1 MKQYKPFEK
10 QKLFREAFRDGKFKF
25 LLYGGGVRSGKSY
38 NQITMLTALCL
49 KYPRTRFA
57 ILRKTLT
64 NLKRTSL
71 KTFQKICFDLN
82 FIENTHYKI
91 NRQDLVVTFYNGSQ
105 LEFIEADI
113 SKDPELNKL
122 RGLEIDG
129 ALLEEC
135 NEMSEDVFNVII
147 QRIGQ
152 WSAEFKTRG
161 FVFLNCNPSQGWVKA
176 KFYDKWVNNEL
187 CAPFYY
193 QPALPTD
200 NPHNTSEYLES
211 LKELPE
217 ADYKT
222 YVLGDWGAFEETN
235 QLIKEAWLNECT
247 VATYTSQTN
256 NIYLGVDVAR
266 EGDDRSVI
274 TFFDGVCFYKQL
286 VFSKLDN
293 YALATKVFEII
304 REFNIPANQVSV
316 DAVGNGGGVVDIL
329 KKHGYNVNSFISG
342 ASPSKEHAFYSFA
355 NLKAECNYYL
365 AELLRKK
372 QIRMIENRDLK
383 HELLNIRYKSDER
396 VFQIEKKAE
405 AKKRMGKSPDLADS
419 MIMCLYPFVKRSNSI
434 LL

>member
-10 QKLFREAFRDGKFKF
+10 QKLFREAFRSGKFKF

-113 SKDPELNKL
+113 GKDPELNKL

-152 WSAEFKTRG
+152 WSTEFKKRG

-187 CAPFYY
+187 TQPFYY

-200 NPHNTSEYLES
+200 NPHNTEEYLES
-211 LKELPE
+211 LKELPD

-235 QLIKEAWLNECT
+235 QLIKEAWINECT

-274 TFFDGVCFYKQL
+274 TFFDGTCFFKQL
-286 VFSKLDN
+286 GAVLTQDNRPIAFFSRKLSDAQSK
-293 YALATKVFEII
+293 YTVTELELLAIVETLK
-304 REFNIPANQVSV
+304 EFNK
-316 DAVGNGGGVVDIL
+316 DIKATTGIL
-329 KKHGYNVNSFISG
+329 SSPNRFCHFPQLSFGFPRLI
-342 ASPSKEHAFYSFA
+342 AQLTEFD
-355 NLKAECNYYL
+355 C
-365 AELLRKK
+365 
-372 QIRMIENRDLK
+372 
-383 HELLNIRYKSDER
+383 
-396 VFQIEKKAE
+396 
-405 AKKRMGKSPDLADS
+405 
-419 MIMCLYPFVKRSNSI
+419 
-434 LL
+434 